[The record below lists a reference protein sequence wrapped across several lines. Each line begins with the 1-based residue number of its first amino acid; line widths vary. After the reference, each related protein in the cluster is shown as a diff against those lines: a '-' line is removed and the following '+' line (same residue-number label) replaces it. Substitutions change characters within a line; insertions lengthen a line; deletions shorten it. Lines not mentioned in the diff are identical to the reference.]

1 MTREEFVKGMSVLA
15 TTYSRDMT
23 QEQVAVWYEFFER
36 DQFEAFK
43 NAVKQLCV
51 TSKFFPSIAEI
62 KAAMA
67 ENDTQQLTADQ
78 AWDQVQKAIS
88 RYGYYQ
94 AEEAMKSL
102 PETTQ
107 YAVVQLGGFQRI
119 CSSESGD
126 WLRKDFSKIYD
137 DLRSRNI
144 TRYVTGDFVT
154 IADIAAHAKRI
165 EAKEEDEYGI
175 VF

>member
-1 MTREEFVKGMSVLA
+1 MTEQEFLKIMTFMSVA
-15 TTYSRDMT
+15 YSKEVDA
-23 QEQVAVWYEFFER
+23 EQTSVWYTFFR
-36 DQFEAFK
+36 DDDYDRCRM
-43 NAVKQLCV
+43 AVKQLCV

-78 AWDQVQKAIS
+78 AWEQVQKAIS

-107 YAVVQLGGFQRI
+107 YAVVQLGGFQRV

-126 WLRKDFSKIYD
+126 WLRKDFAKIYD

-144 TRYVTGDFVT
+144 TRYVTGDIIT
-154 IADIAAHAKRI
+154 IADIREHQKKL
-165 EAKEEDEYGI
+165 EKVEEEI

>member
-1 MTREEFVKGMSVLA
+1 MTEQEFLKIMTFMSVA
-15 TTYSRDMT
+15 YSKEVDAGQT
-23 QEQVAVWYEFFER
+23 SVWYTFFR
-36 DQFEAFK
+36 DDDYDQVRM
-43 NAVKQLCV
+43 AVKQLCV

-67 ENDTQQLTADQ
+67 ENSTQQLTSDQ
-78 AWDQVQKAIS
+78 AWEEVQKAIT

-107 YAVVQLGGFQRI
+107 YAVMQLGGFQRV

-144 TRYVTGDFVT
+144 TRYVTGDLIT
-154 IADIAAHAKRI
+154 IADIAEHRKRI
-165 EAKEEDEYGI
+165 ETREEEI